1 MSKNTLLTFLLVSA
15 ICLLADAVSGLWIA
29 NLGTLASVVL
39 SVLFAA
45 NVRGQF
51 GPEAEKARTACIV
64 NAIVSGVGLLSG
76 KGLGIL
82 HLGILSWVPG
92 LIHGLSFFFC
102 VGFGIWQIVLWS
114 KLRNDGRTTAASA

>member
-1 MSKNTLLTFLLVSA
+1 MNKNTLRTILLISA
-15 ICLLADAVSGLWIA
+15 ICLLVDAASGLWIA

-39 SVLFAA
+39 SILFAA
-45 NVRGQF
+45 NVRRQF
-51 GPEAEKARTACIV
+51 GPEADQARSACIV

-76 KGLGIL
+76 QGLGIL
-82 HLGILSWVPG
+82 HLGFMGWVPG

-114 KLRNDGRTTAASA
+114 KLRGAERAATAA